1 MLLRLSPVAAR
12 KNDAPVGVQAAIIN
26 VAGLG
31 LNLGGGELNQTSF
44 RLLQHRVDWDQWRG
58 CR

>member
-44 RLLQHRVDWDQWRG
+44 RLFQHRLDWD
-58 CR
+58 